1 MIATSEVLERVYVLP
16 SELRARL
23 ALGCYVSLWSLVAE
37 TDYPTVRGEV
47 DVEVLRSGL
56 CGREVVLQD
65 WLRYSSEKTASWG
78 WFFEVDRRGKYAV
91 GLKTG
96 FSEKTRCE
104 ILDPWEACAYFI
116 KEELDAIVGSVSS

>member
-16 SELRARL
+16 SELRAQL
-23 ALGCYVSLWSLVAE
+23 AIGRYVSLWSLVAE
-37 TDYPTVRGEV
+37 TDYPTVRDEV

-56 CGREVVLQD
+56 CGRGTIVQD
-65 WLRYSSEKTASWG
+65 WLRYSSEKAVSWG
-78 WFFEVDRRGKYAV
+78 WFFEIDRRGRYAV

-104 ILDPWEACAYFI
+104 ISDPWEACAFFI
-116 KEELDAIVGSVSS
+116 KEELDAIVGRA